1 MHFAK
6 LNKPPLSFK
15 APLKSAWENKSPPP
29 TPPGGLTEDLRYPSQ
44 IFHKTLHFVTIYMK
58 GVELWSIKTIILPKN
73 KPSVPFV
80 GKMHCNNEEKIHLV
94 IIVQV

>member
-1 MHFAK
+1 MLEK
-6 LNKPPLSFK
+6 ISPP
-15 APLKSAWENKSPPP
+15 PPP

-94 IIVQV
+94 IIEQV